1 MSDVR
6 KMHSIPNGRYS
17 MEMRSGKIL
26 NIDEGFTSLLGYTDE
41 DVKAGLVFKQL
52 MPDVEYNEIIADL
65 REKFIESRFACY
77 QHEMVTKE
85 GKVLEVVS
93 FVNIQNRLIEGHRVL
108 EVGMADITRYTKPQ
122 NN

>member
-52 MPDVEYNEIIADL
+52 MPDVEYNENIAD
-65 REKFIESRFACY
+65 
-77 QHEMVTKE
+77 
-85 GKVLEVVS
+85 
-93 FVNIQNRLIEGHRVL
+93 
-108 EVGMADITRYTKPQ
+108 
-122 NN
+122 